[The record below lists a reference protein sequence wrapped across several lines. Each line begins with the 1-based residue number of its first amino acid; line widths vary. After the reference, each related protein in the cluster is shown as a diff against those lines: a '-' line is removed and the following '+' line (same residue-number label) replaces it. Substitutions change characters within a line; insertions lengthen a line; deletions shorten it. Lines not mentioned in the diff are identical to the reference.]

1 MQTLIFNQGDA
12 SESRIYYC
20 AHYLAESLGLFAAEN
35 LQVTFT
41 TSASG
46 GHTVQGGQ
54 VPAVLS
60 READLTLG
68 GPMVVMKHFQQH
80 GAELQCFCASVAAN
94 PWFLAAAQAQPDF
107 KLSDLRGKRVLDVG
121 NVGTATL
128 TFRWLL
134 AQQGLQ
140 DQVELIAGSGD
151 QVHDFAAVAAGNAD
165 YALHAMHMLA
175 PAIAAGQLANVTS
188 LSSLCGNVPW
198 SAYIARAD
206 VLIEKAA
213 SFAAFSRAIQQALA
227 WIATHDAEALAAQ
240 VQHFY
245 PHYPIDALITGLAA
259 YQQAH
264 VFAVNC
270 EISQADFNHF
280 SQLLSDISW
289 LDPSQPVPYLAL
301 VTQAGVER

>member
-12 SESRIYYC
+12 SESRIYYF
-20 AHYLAESLGLFAAEN
+20 AHYLADSLGSFTAEQ

-54 VPAVLS
+54 VPAVLN

-68 GPMVVMKHFQQH
+68 GPMVVMKHYQQH

-94 PWFLAAAQAQPDF
+94 PWFLAAAKTQPDF
-107 KLSDLRGKRVLDVG
+107 QLSDLCGKRVLDVG

-134 AQQGLQ
+134 AQHGLR

-151 QVHDFAAVAAGNAD
+151 QAHDFAAVASGEAD

-175 PAIAAGQLANVTS
+175 PAIAAGQLSSISS
-188 LSSLCGNVPW
+188 LASLCGNVPW

-206 VLIEKAA
+206 VLTEKATA
-213 SFAAFSRAIQQALA
+213 FAAFSRAIEQALA
-227 WIATHDAEALAAQ
+227 WIATHDAETLAAS
-240 VQHFY
+240 VQHYY
-245 PHYPIDALITGLAA
+245 PDYSLDALITGLAA

-264 VFAVNC
+264 VFAPNGL
-270 EISQADFNHF
+270 IPADEFNHF
-280 SQLLSDISW
+280 SQLLGDIGW

-301 VTQAGVER
+301 VTQAGAE

>member
-20 AHYLAESLGLFAAEN
+20 AHYLAHSLGLFAAQQ
-35 LQVTFT
+35 LQVHFT
-41 TSASG
+41 TSESG

-60 READLTLG
+60 RDADLTLG

-94 PWFLAAAQAQPDF
+94 PWFLAAAQPQPDF
-107 KLSDLRGKRVLDVG
+107 QLSDLRGKRVLDVG

-134 AQQGLQ
+134 ARHGLQ
-140 DQVELIAGSGD
+140 DDVELIAGSGD
-151 QVHDFAAVAAGNAD
+151 QARDFAAVARGEVD

-175 PAIAAGQLANVTS
+175 PAIVAGQLCSISS
-188 LSSLCGNVPW
+188 LASLCGHVPW

-206 VLIEKAA
+206 VLREKAPA
-213 SFAAFSRAIQQALA
+213 FAAFSRAITQALA
-227 WIATHDAEALAAQ
+227 WMATHDAAELAEK
-240 VQHFY
+240 VQPFY
-245 PHYPIDALITGLAA
+245 ADYPRDALERGLAA
-259 YQQAH
+259 YQHAN
-264 VFAVNC
+264 VFAPDSVIPRA
-270 EISQADFNHF
+270 EFEHF
-280 SQLLSDISW
+280 SQLLGAIGW
-289 LDPSQPVPYLAL
+289 LDPSQPVPYAAL
-301 VTQAGVER
+301 VTQAGAEQ

>member
-20 AHYLAESLGLFAAEN
+20 AHYLADSLGLFAAEQ

-68 GPMVVMKHFQQH
+68 GPMVVMKHYQQH

-94 PWFLAAAQAQPDF
+94 PWFLAAVQAQPDF
-107 KLSDLRGKRVLDVG
+107 QLSDLRGKRVLDVG

-134 AQQGLQ
+134 SQHGLL

-151 QVHDFAAVAAGNAD
+151 QARDFAAVASGEAD

-175 PAIAAGQLANVTS
+175 PAIAAGQLSSISS
-188 LSSLCGNVPW
+188 LSSLCGKVPW

-206 VLIEKAA
+206 VLTEKAA
-213 SFAAFSRAIQQALA
+213 AFAAFSRAIKQALA
-227 WIATHDAEALAAQ
+227 WIATHDAETLAAS
-240 VQHFY
+240 VQRYY
-245 PHYPIDALITGLAA
+245 PDYPLDALITGLAA

-264 VFAVNC
+264 VFAPNGL
-270 EISQADFNHF
+270 IPADEFNHF
-280 SQLLSDISW
+280 SQLLGDIGW
-289 LDPSQPVPYLAL
+289 LDPSQPVPYGAL
-301 VTQAGVER
+301 VTQAGAE

>member
-1 MQTLIFNQGDA
+1 MHHLIFNQGDA

-20 AHYLAESLGLFAAEN
+20 AHYLADSLGLFTAEQ
-35 LQVTFT
+35 LKVTFT

-60 READLTLG
+60 RDADLTLG

-107 KLSDLRGKRVLDVG
+107 QLHDLYGKRVLDVG

-134 AQQGLQ
+134 AQQGLL
-140 DQVELIAGSGD
+140 DCVELITGSGD
-151 QVHDFAAVAAGNAD
+151 QAKDSAAVAAGEAD
-165 YALHAMHMLA
+165 YALQAMHMLA
-175 PAIAAGQLANVTS
+175 PAIAAGELSRV
-188 LSSLCGNVPW
+188 SSLAALCGKVPW

-206 VLIEKAA
+206 VLVTKAEA
-213 SFAAFSRAIQQALA
+213 FDAFSRAVARALA
-227 WIATHDAEALAAQ
+227 WIAAHDAAELAVR
-240 VQHFY
+240 VQRYY
-245 PHYPIDALITGLAA
+245 PDYPFDALVTGLAA
-259 YQQAH
+259 YQQSQ
-264 VFAVNC
+264 VFAPG
-270 EISQADFNHF
+270 SQIPQAEFNHF
-280 SQLLSDISW
+280 SQLLSDIGW
-289 LDPSQPVPYLAL
+289 LDPSQPVPYHAL

>member
-1 MQTLIFNQGDA
+1 MHRLIFNQGDA

-20 AHYLAESLGLFAAEN
+20 AHYLADSLGLFAAEQ
-35 LQVTFT
+35 LQVDFT

-60 READLTLG
+60 RDADLTLG
-68 GPMVVMKHFQQH
+68 GPMVVMKHFQQQ
-80 GAELQCFCASVAAN
+80 GAELQCFCASVAAS

-107 KLSDLRGKRVLDVG
+107 QLHDLRGKRVLDVG

-134 AQQGLQ
+134 AQHGLQ
-140 DQVELIAGSGD
+140 GQVELIAGSGE
-151 QVHDFAAVAAGNAD
+151 QARDFAAVAAGDVD

-175 PAIAAGQLANVTS
+175 PAIAAGQLSSV
-188 LSSLCGNVPW
+188 SSLATLCGKVPW

-206 VLIEKAA
+206 GLVAKADA
-213 SFAAFSRAIQQALA
+213 FNAFSRAVEQALA
-227 WIATHDAEALAAQ
+227 WIASHDAVELAAR
-240 VQHFY
+240 VQRYY
-245 PHYPIDALITGLAA
+245 PGYPYDALITGLAA
-259 YQQAH
+259 YQQSQ
-264 VFAVNC
+264 VFAPC
-270 EISQADFNHF
+270 SQIPQTEFNHF
-280 SQLLSDISW
+280 SQLLSDIGW
-289 LDPSQPVPYLAL
+289 LDPSQPVPYHEL

>member
-20 AHYLAESLGLFAAEN
+20 AHYLAESLGLFAAQQ

-54 VPAVLS
+54 VPAVLQ
-60 READLTLG
+60 RDADLTLG

-107 KLSDLRGKRVLDVG
+107 QLSDLRGKRVLDVG

-134 AQQGLQ
+134 ARHGLQ
-140 DQVELIAGSGD
+140 DVELLAGSGD
-151 QVHDFAAVAAGNAD
+151 QARDFAAVANGEAD

-175 PAIAAGQLANVTS
+175 PAIAAGQLS
-188 LSSLCGNVPW
+188 SISSLATLCGHVPW

-206 VLIEKAA
+206 VLREKADA
-213 SFAAFSRAIQQALA
+213 FAAFSRATAQALT
-227 WIATHDAEALAAQ
+227 WIATHDAAELAAK
-240 VQHFY
+240 VQPFY
-245 PHYPIDALITGLAA
+245 PDYPRDALIRGLAA
-259 YQQAH
+259 YQQAK
-264 VFAVNC
+264 VFAPGCVIPRA
-270 EISQADFNHF
+270 EFEHF
-280 SQLLSDISW
+280 GQLLSAIGW
-289 LDPSQPVPYLAL
+289 LEPSPPVPYTAL
-301 VTQAGVER
+301 VTQAGAE

>member
-1 MQTLIFNQGDA
+1 MHRLIFNQGDA

-20 AHYLAESLGLFAAEN
+20 AHYLAESLGFFAAEQ

-54 VPAVLS
+54 VPAVLR

-107 KLSDLRGKRVLDVG
+107 HLQNLRGKRVLDVG

-134 AQQGLQ
+134 TQHGLQ
-140 DQVELIAGSGD
+140 DQVEVVAGSGD
-151 QVHDFAAVAAGNAD
+151 WARDFAAVAAGDAD

-175 PAIAAGQLANVTS
+175 PAIVDGE
-188 LSSLCGNVPW
+188 LSSVASLATLCGKVPW

-206 VLIEKAA
+206 VLAAKAEA
-213 SFAAFSRAIQQALA
+213 FDAFSRAVGRALA
-227 WIATHDAEALAAQ
+227 WMASHDAVELATR
-240 VQHFY
+240 VQRYY
-245 PHYPIDALITGLAA
+245 PGYPLKALIAGLAA
-259 YQQAH
+259 YQQAQ
-264 VFAVNC
+264 VFAPD
-270 EISQADFNHF
+270 SQIPQAEFNHF
-280 SQLLSDISW
+280 SQLLRDIGW
-289 LDPSQPVPYLAL
+289 LDPCQPVPYRAL
-301 VTQAGVER
+301 VTQAGAER

>member
-20 AHYLAESLGLFAAEN
+20 AHYLADSLGLFAAEQ

-68 GPMVVMKHFQQH
+68 GPMVVMKHYQQH

-94 PWFLAAAQAQPDF
+94 PWFLAAVQAQPDF
-107 KLSDLRGKRVLDVG
+107 QLSDLRGKRVLDVG

-134 AQQGLQ
+134 AEHGLL
-140 DQVELIAGSGD
+140 DQVALIAGSGD
-151 QVHDFAAVAAGNAD
+151 QARDFAAVANGEAD

-175 PAIAAGQLANVTS
+175 PAIAAGQLSSISS
-188 LSSLCGNVPW
+188 LASLCGKVPW
-198 SAYIARAD
+198 SAYIARTD
-206 VLIEKAA
+206 VLTEKAA
-213 SFAAFSRAIQQALA
+213 AFAAFSRAIEQALA
-227 WIATHDAEALAAQ
+227 WIATHDAETLAAQ
-240 VQHFY
+240 VQHCY
-245 PHYPIDALITGLAA
+245 PDYPLDALITGLAA

-264 VFAVNC
+264 VFAPSGL
-270 EISQADFNHF
+270 IPADEFDHF
-280 SQLLSDISW
+280 SQLLSAIGW
-289 LDPSQPVPYLAL
+289 LDPSQPVPYGAL
-301 VTQAGVER
+301 VTQAGAE

>member
-1 MQTLIFNQGDA
+1 MHRLTFNQGDA

-20 AHYLAESLGLFAAEN
+20 AHYLADSLGFFAAEQ

-54 VPAVLS
+54 VPAVL
-60 READLTLG
+60 RRDADLTLG

-107 KLSDLRGKRVLDVG
+107 KLHDLRGKRVLDVG

-134 AQQGLQ
+134 AQHGLQ
-140 DQVELIAGSGD
+140 HQVEVIAGSGD
-151 QVHDFAAVAAGNAD
+151 RAQDFAAVAAGDVD

-175 PAIAAGQLANVTS
+175 PAIAAGELRSVASLAT
-188 LSSLCGNVPW
+188 LCGKVPW

-206 VLIEKAA
+206 VLAA
-213 SFAAFSRAIQQALA
+213 KREAFAAFSRAVNQALA
-227 WIATHDAEALAAQ
+227 WMASHEAIELAMHVQRYYPGYPPEALIA
-240 VQHFY
+240 
-245 PHYPIDALITGLAA
+245 GLAA
-259 YQQAH
+259 YQQSQ
-264 VFAVNC
+264 VFAPD
-270 EISQADFNHF
+270 SQIPQAEFNHF
-280 SQLLSDISW
+280 SQLLRDIGW
-289 LDPSQPVPYLAL
+289 LDPSQPVPYDAL

>member
-151 QVHDFAAVAAGNAD
+151 QVQDFATVAAGDAD

-175 PAIAAGQLANVTS
+175 PAIAAGQLVSVSS
-188 LSSLCGNVPW
+188 LASLCGNVPW

-213 SFAAFSRAIQQALA
+213 AFAAFSRAIQQALA
-227 WIATHDAEALAAQ
+227 WIATHDAEAVAAQ

-245 PHYPIDALITGLAA
+245 PHYPFDALITGLAA

-280 SQLLSDISW
+280 SQLLSDIGW

>member
-1 MQTLIFNQGDA
+1 MYRLIFNQGDA

-20 AHYLAESLGLFAAEN
+20 AHYLADSLGFFAAEQ

-46 GHTVQGGQ
+46 GHSIQGGQ

-60 READLTLG
+60 RDADLTLG

-94 PWFLAAAQAQPDF
+94 PWFLAAARAQPDF
-107 KLSDLRGKRVLDVG
+107 QLSDLRGKRVLDVG

-134 AQQGLQ
+134 ARHGLQ
-140 DQVELIAGSGD
+140 EQVELVAGSGD
-151 QVHDFAAVAAGNAD
+151 CERDFAAVATGEFD

-175 PAIAAGQLANVTS
+175 PAIAAGELSAA
-188 LSSLCGNVPW
+188 SSLAALCGKVPW

-206 VLIEKAA
+206 LLTEKAGA
-213 SFAAFSRAIQQALA
+213 FAAFSRAIQQALA
-227 WIATHDAEALAAQ
+227 WIASHDAAELAKR
-240 VQHFY
+240 VQRYY
-245 PHYPIDALITGLAA
+245 PAYPFNALITGLAA
-259 YQQAH
+259 YQRSQ
-264 VFAVNC
+264 VFALDC
-270 EISQADFNHF
+270 PIPQAEFNHF
-280 SQLLSDISW
+280 SQLLGDIGW
-289 LDPSQPVPYLAL
+289 LDPAQPVPYHAL

>member
-20 AHYLAESLGLFAAEN
+20 AHYLAHSLGFFAAEHIE
-35 LQVTFT
+35 VKFT
-41 TSASG
+41 TSESG

-54 VPAVLS
+54 VPAVLN
-60 READLTLG
+60 RDADLTLG

-107 KLSDLRGKRVLDVG
+107 QLSDLRGKRVLDVG

-134 AQQGLQ
+134 ARHGLQ
-140 DQVELIAGSGD
+140 DVEMIAGSGD
-151 QVHDFAAVAAGNAD
+151 QARDFAAVANGDVD

-175 PAIAAGQLANVTS
+175 PAIAAGELHSV
-188 LSSLCGNVPW
+188 SSLATLCGHVPW

-206 VLIEKAA
+206 VLVEKAA
-213 SFAAFSRAIQQALA
+213 AFVAFSRAIAQALT
-227 WIATHDAEALAAQ
+227 WIAEHDAAELTEQVQPYYPDYPREALQ
-240 VQHFY
+240 R
-245 PHYPIDALITGLAA
+245 GLAA
-259 YQQAH
+259 YQHAS
-264 VFAVNC
+264 VFAPGCVIPRA
-270 EISQADFNHF
+270 EFDHF
-280 SQLLSDISW
+280 TQLLGAIGW
-289 LDPSQPVPYLAL
+289 LEPSQSVPYAAL
-301 VTQAGVER
+301 VTQAGAE

>member
-1 MQTLIFNQGDA
+1 MQQLIFNQGDA

-20 AHYLAESLGLFAAEN
+20 AHYLADSLGLFAAEQ

-41 TSASG
+41 TSATG

-60 READLTLG
+60 RDADLTLG

-107 KLSDLRGKRVLDVG
+107 QLSDLRGKRVLDVG

-134 AQQGLQ
+134 AQHGLQ
-140 DQVELIAGSGD
+140 DQVELISGSGD
-151 QVHDFAAVAAGNAD
+151 QARDFAAVAAGEAD
-165 YALHAMHMLA
+165 YALHAIHMLA
-175 PAIAAGQLANVTS
+175 PAIAAGQLSSV
-188 LSSLCGNVPW
+188 SSLATLCGHVPW

-206 VLIEKAA
+206 VLLEKASA
-213 SFAAFSRAIQQALA
+213 FHAFSRAIEQALT
-227 WIATHDAEALAAQ
+227 WIATHDATALADR
-240 VQHFY
+240 VQHYY
-245 PHYPIDALITGLAA
+245 PDYPRDALVTGLAA
-259 YQQAH
+259 YQHAQ
-264 VFAVNC
+264 VFAPGCVIPQH
-270 EISQADFNHF
+270 EFEHF
-280 SQLLSDISW
+280 SQLLSAIGW
-289 LDPSQPVPYLAL
+289 LDPSQPVPYFAL
-301 VTQAGVER
+301 VTQAGAE

>member
-1 MQTLIFNQGDA
+1 MQQLTFNQGDA

-20 AHYLAESLGLFAAEN
+20 AHYLADSLGLFAAEQ

-41 TSASG
+41 SSASG

-60 READLTLG
+60 RDADLTLG

-94 PWFLAAAQAQPDF
+94 PWFLAAAQAQPNF
-107 KLSDLRGKRVLDVG
+107 QLHDLRGKRVLDVG

-134 AQQGLQ
+134 AQHGLHE
-140 DQVELIAGSGD
+140 QVELIAGSGD
-151 QVHDFAAVAAGNAD
+151 LAQDFATVAAGDVD

-175 PAIAAGQLANVTS
+175 PAIAAGQLSSVSS
-188 LSSLCGNVPW
+188 LASLCGNVPW

-206 VLIEKAA
+206 VLVAKADA
-213 SFAAFSRAIQQALA
+213 FNAFSRAVDQALA
-227 WIATHDAEALAAQ
+227 WIASHSAVELAAR
-240 VQHFY
+240 VQHYYPAY
-245 PHYPIDALITGLAA
+245 PHDALITGLAA
-259 YQQAH
+259 YQQSH
-264 VFAVNC
+264 VFAPG
-270 EISQADFNHF
+270 SQIPQAEFNHF
-280 SQLLSDISW
+280 SQLLSDIGW
-289 LDPSQPVPYLAL
+289 LDPSQPVPYHLL
-301 VTQAGVER
+301 VTQTGVER

>member
-20 AHYLAESLGLFAAEN
+20 AHYLAQSLGLFAAEQ
-35 LQVTFT
+35 LDVTFT
-41 TSASG
+41 TSESG

-60 READLTLG
+60 RDADLTLG

-94 PWFLAAAQAQPDF
+94 PWFLAAAQAQPQF
-107 KLSDLRGKRVLDVG
+107 TLSDLRGKRVLDVG

-134 AQQGLQ
+134 ARHGLQ
-140 DQVELIAGSGD
+140 NVELIAGSGD
-151 QVHDFAAVAAGNAD
+151 QARDFAAVANGEAD

-175 PAIAAGQLANVTS
+175 PAIAAGQLHSV
-188 LSSLCGNVPW
+188 SSLADVCGHVPW

-206 VLIEKAA
+206 VLIEKAEA
-213 SFAAFSRAIQQALA
+213 FAAFSRAIAHALT
-227 WIATHDAEALAAQ
+227 WIAEHNAAELAEQVQPFFVDYPREAL
-240 VQHFY
+240 VR
-245 PHYPIDALITGLAA
+245 GLDA

-264 VFAVNC
+264 VFAPGSVIPRA
-270 EISQADFNHF
+270 EFDHF
-280 SQLLSDISW
+280 TQLLGAIGW
-289 LDPSQPVPYLAL
+289 LDPSQPVPYTAL
-301 VTQAGVER
+301 VTQAGAE

>member
-60 READLTLG
+60 HEADLTLG

-107 KLSDLRGKRVLDVG
+107 QLDDLRGKRVLDVG

-151 QVHDFAAVAAGNAD
+151 QVQDFAAVAGGNAD

-175 PAIAAGQLANVTS
+175 PAIAAGQLASVTS
-188 LSSLCGNVPW
+188 LASLCGNVPW

-213 SFAAFSRAIQQALA
+213 SFAAFSRAIQQALV

-264 VFAVNC
+264 VFAMSG

-280 SQLLSDISW
+280 SQLLSDIGW